1 MSVMAVGDTES
12 DITETEV
19 RNGTWRLTV
28 VLSTIFFVSCVDD
41 HDERRQ
47 QETPDE
53 ILKNVILKLGEVVSP
68 RAYPKSVILHEAHL
82 DQDPIEELSRIEQQ
96 IRDHV
101 PRNIPNVSE
110 AFRLGY
116 AELLNP
122 QSLIY

>member
-1 MSVMAVGDTES
+1 MSYERHGRGGYRKRYNRDRGEKWNLALNHRIID
-12 DITETEV
+12 
-19 RNGTWRLTV
+19 N
-28 VLSTIFFVSCVDD
+28 FFVSCLDD

-68 RAYPKSVILHEAHL
+68 WAYSKSVTWHEAHH

-110 AFRLGY
+110 AFRLG
-116 AELLNP
+116 
-122 QSLIY
+122 

>member
-1 MSVMAVGDTES
+1 MSVMAVGDTEN

-19 RNGTWRLTV
+19 RNGTWRLTIA
-28 VLSTIFFVSCVDD
+28 LSTNFLSCIDD
-41 HDERRQ
+41 HDERRH

-53 ILKNVILKLGEVVSP
+53 ILKNAILKLGEVVSP
-68 RAYPKSVILHEAHL
+68 WAYSKSVTWHKVHL

-110 AFRLGY
+110 AFRLG
-116 AELLNP
+116 
-122 QSLIY
+122 